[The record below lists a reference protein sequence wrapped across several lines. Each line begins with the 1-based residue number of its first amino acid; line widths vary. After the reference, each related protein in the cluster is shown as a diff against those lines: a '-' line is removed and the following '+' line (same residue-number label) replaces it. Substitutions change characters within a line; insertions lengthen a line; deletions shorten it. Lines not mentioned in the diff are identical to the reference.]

1 MIQLTFECN
10 IPVWGYRNPPQK
22 HRKKWT
28 KNYNADEEKK
38 KNAKLNVKHRDYL
51 TKLSICL
58 RGLSEHKS

>member
-1 MIQLTFECN
+1 MGIPPQN
-10 IPVWGYRNPPQK
+10 IPPQK

-38 KNAKLNVKHRDYL
+38 KKKNAKLNVKHRNYL
-51 TKLSICL
+51 TKLSIRL